1 MSVLAYIRQ
10 QLEEAT
16 TDDARAKFQQAYD
29 DYAAVLD
36 TIAAAEAVKN
46 AAPAEGGGP

>member
-29 DYAAVLD
+29 DYASVMD
-36 TIAAAEAVKN
+36 KIAAAEAAKDG
-46 AAPAEGGGP
+46 ALIAQQGQ